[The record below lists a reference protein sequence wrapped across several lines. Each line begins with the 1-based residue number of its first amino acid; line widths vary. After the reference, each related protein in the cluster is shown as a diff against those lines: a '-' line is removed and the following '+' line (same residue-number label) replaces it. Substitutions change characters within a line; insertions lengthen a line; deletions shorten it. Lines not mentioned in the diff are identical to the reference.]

1 MRLVDRGYDG
11 LGGIRHSIRRLL
23 RWAVGEI
30 YYYGLVVGAL
40 GRHDGVIEEV
50 RMPCH
55 DFRS

>member
-40 GRHDGVIEEV
+40 L
-50 RMPCH
+50 PLP
-55 DFRS
+55 S